1 MTVDCVNNGREEEFL
16 NITNIK
22 FLLRLNKT
30 REVFPRV
37 TRVLSIL
44 LTTTA
49 TSASVEK
56 VNSKERVP

>member
-1 MTVDCVNNGREEEFL
+1 MTVDCVNIGREEEFL

-22 FLLRLNKT
+22 LLLRLNKT
-30 REVFPRV
+30 REVFPSV

-49 TSASVEK
+49 TSASVQK
-56 VNSKERVP
+56 VNSKEYVP

>member
-1 MTVDCVNNGREEEFL
+1 MTVDCVNIGREEEFL

-22 FLLRLNKT
+22 LLVRLNKT
-30 REVFPRV
+30 REVFPSV

-44 LTTTA
+44 LTATA